1 MKKVL
6 SVALALVMMLAICVP
21 AFAVE
26 LNKDN
31 LEGSARVYTDT
42 SLVGAGDFT
51 VTFDAETPVM
61 WGALTTALTYNV
73 DAQLAAGKKL
83 NVTVAAD
90 HDVMTIE
97 NGTDTLAYALS
108 GADTNF
114 TTDGAVYAGDRS
126 VSVDVAQAAWD
137 AAAIGAYA
145 DTVTFTAS
153 VVDA

>member
-6 SVALALVMMLAICVP
+6 SIALALVMMFAVCVP

-31 LEGSARVYTDT
+31 LSDTATVYTDT

-51 VTFDAETPVM
+51 VTFEAETPVM
-61 WGALTTALTYNV
+61 WGATSTALTYNV

-90 HDVMTIE
+90 HGVMTLE
-97 NGTDTLAYALS
+97 NGDATLAYTIT

-114 TTDGAVYAGDRS
+114 TTDGAVYTGTRT
-126 VSVDVAQAAWD
+126 VAVEVASEAWD
-137 AAAIGAYA
+137 LAAIGRYS